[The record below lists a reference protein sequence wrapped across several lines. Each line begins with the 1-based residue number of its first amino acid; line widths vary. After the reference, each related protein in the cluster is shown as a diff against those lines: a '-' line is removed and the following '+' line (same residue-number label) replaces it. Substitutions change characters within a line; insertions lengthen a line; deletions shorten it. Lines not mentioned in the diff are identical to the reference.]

1 MGLSLAL
8 GACVVSVCHVWTC
21 VCSLLSLSPPPQDR
35 AFRTID
41 MLGGVL
47 TELGLS
53 LLGNEV
59 IQARIKEEQEA
70 KKAAAAALAAA
81 PAAGTATTG
90 TLTHDVSVSNYS
102 DSDSDVVLD
111 LD

>member
-1 MGLSLAL
+1 MTAHG
-8 GACVVSVCHVWTC
+8 
-21 VCSLLSLSPPPQDR
+21 QDR
-35 AFRTID
+35 AFRTLDI
-41 MLGGVL
+41 LGGVL
-47 TELGLS
+47 KELDLS
-53 LLGNEV
+53 LLGDEV

-81 PAAGTATTG
+81 PATSTA
-90 TLTHDVSVSNYS
+90 LSHDISASNYS